1 MKNNPYVGP
10 RPFERSDRHNFYG
23 RSREARE
30 LLSLIL
36 AERAVLFYAPS
47 GAGKTSL
54 INTMI
59 IPGLEEEGFNPLP
72 VTRVGSAL
80 PPGINPAEVENIF
93 TFSALMGLVGNEL
106 PPAAL
111 LGQTLPLFLPRYCAG
126 VGDRESRPPLLIL
139 DQFEEIF
146 TRHRERAQ
154 DIRGFFEQVAE
165 ALREIPAL
173 GVLFVMSEERLA
185 RIDPYAPLF
194 PWRLRTRFR
203 MERLDRDAALEAI
216 RMPAQNAGC
225 PFDEGVAERLVDNLR
240 RIRIQPPGE
249 ATGHEE
255 EEVLGPFV
263 EPVQLQVVCSQL
275 WENLP
280 EQEDYA
286 IQWNEVEE
294 FGDVDRALMDFY
306 EKGLARCVRET
317 GVSER
322 ELRRWF
328 GEQLITPMHTRGLVW
343 RGEHN
348 TAGLPNAAVD
358 CLEAQLLIHAEMRG
372 GVNWYEISHD
382 RLIDPIL
389 RSNQE
394 WELSRQTP
402 LRLAARRWKES
413 GDPGILYR
421 GRTLEEALAWVHAY
435 PAEVEPYEQEF
446 LEAALGAERAR
457 IRRRNLQIVA
467 AITALVVIIVVSTL
481 AGIAYRASRI
491 ARSREW
497 ASNSMRYRLINQ
509 EQSVIMAQKA
519 IGEANTIQ
527 AQMALRQA
535 VTDFY
540 PARRLEGAEM
550 YYGVSVVYSPDG
562 STMAVSLADG
572 RVLLWDTATLHLM
585 RTITISEGGEN
596 WLWGLAYSPDGRY
609 LATGGNPPVR
619 IWEVS
624 SGREIARLE
633 GHTGLVTALAFSPDG
648 RYLASGSYDR
658 SARIWDLSTG
668 TAVYTITAHPL
679 TVRNVS
685 FSPDGR
691 ILATASWDRR
701 VRLWRFTPES
711 DGSVTILPLFSLLG
725 HTGGVNSAVFSPDG
739 TLLATASDDKV
750 VRLWT
755 VSTGEALLTL
765 VGHTDLVLSL
775 SFSPDG
781 RLLASASRDGTVRLW
796 DVGLRRSESI
806 AVLTGHTGPVN
817 GVAFDPRGRFLASTS
832 GDKTV
837 RLWDTTPPAGAAFS
851 TLGGHR
857 RTVNSL
863 DYSPDG
869 SSLASGSSDGTVRI
883 WSAAT
888 GETVAVLSIQSTV
901 WDVTYSPDG
910 RYLAVC
916 SADRLVRLWDTAAFS
931 SPPVMML
938 SGHTDEAEVA
948 AFSPDGHYL
957 ATAADDK
964 KALLWDLSTG
974 KTVLTMTGH
983 TGAVYAL
990 AYSPDGSIIA
1000 TGSTDNNVRLWDAHT
1015 GVLLKVLSGHTHDVF
1030 GLAFSPDGKYLASA
1044 AWDHTV
1050 RLWDMKTFAT
1060 AYVLEGHDGYVYSVA
1075 FSPDGR
1081 YLASA
1086 SWDRTTR
1093 LWDLSRRPPRT
1104 VAILIGHTDM
1114 VRSVAISPDGRS
1126 VATGSRDATIR
1137 RYPARFEDVWAMS
1150 WAYLAG
1156 GEVERVIA
1164 FDPFEE

>member
-23 RSREARE
+23 RTREARE

-54 INTMI
+54 LNTMI
-59 IPGLEEEGFNPLP
+59 IPALEEEGFHPLP
-72 VTRVGSAL
+72 VTRVGSPL
-80 PPGINPAEVENIF
+80 PPGIDPAAVENIF
-93 TFSALMGLVGNEL
+93 VFSALMGLAGAGL

-111 LGQTLPLFLPRYCAG
+111 LSQTLPSFLPRYCADRS
-126 VGDRESRPPLLIL
+126 DREGKPPLLIL

-146 TRHRERAQ
+146 TRHRERSQ
-154 DIRGFFEQVAE
+154 EIRGFFEQVAE
-165 ALREIPAL
+165 ALKEMPSL

-216 RMPAQNAGC
+216 KMPAQNAGC

-240 RIRIQPPGE
+240 RIRVHPSGE
-249 ATGHEE
+249 AAARHEE

-280 EQEDYA
+280 DQEDHT
-286 IQWNEVEE
+286 IQWHEVEQ
-294 FGDVDRALMDFY
+294 FGDVDRALIAFY
-306 EKGLARCVRET
+306 EKALARCVQET
-317 GVSER
+317 GVAER
-322 ELRRWF
+322 TLRQWF
-328 GEQLITPMHTRGLVW
+328 GEQLITPLRTRSLVW
-343 RGEHN
+343 RGAHE

-358 CLEAQLLIHAEMRG
+358 SLEAQLLIHAEMRG

-394 WELSRQTP
+394 WELARQTP

-413 GDPGILYR
+413 GDSGILYR
-421 GRTLEEALAWVHAY
+421 GHTLEEALDWARSH
-435 PAEVEPYEQEF
+435 PTEVEPYEQEF
-446 LEAALGAERAR
+446 LDAALQAERSR
-457 IRRRNLQIVA
+457 IRKRNLQIVA
-467 AITALVVIIVVSTL
+467 AITALVIIIVVSTL

-497 ASNSMRYRLINQ
+497 ASNSLRYRLINQ
-509 EQSVIMAQKA
+509 EQSIIMAQKA
-519 IGEANTIQ
+519 VEEANIAQ
-527 AQMALRQA
+527 AQIALRQA

-550 YYGVSVVYSPDG
+550 DYAVGVAYSPDG
-562 STMAVSLADG
+562 SMIATSLADG
-572 RVLLWDTATLHLM
+572 RILLWDTMTLHPVQ
-585 RTITISEGGEN
+585 TITIPGRGEN
-596 WLWGLAYSPDGRY
+596 WIWGLAFSPDGRY
-609 LATGGNPPVR
+609 LASGGNPPIR

-624 SGREIARLE
+624 SGREVARLE

-658 SARIWDLSTG
+658 SARIWKLATG

-679 TVRNVS
+679 AVRSVA
-685 FSPDGR
+685 FSPDGHL
-691 ILATASWDRR
+691 LATASWDRR
-701 VRLWRFTPES
+701 ARLWRFIPED
-711 DGSVTILPLFSLLG
+711 DGSVTVRSLFSLVG
-725 HTGGVNSAVFSPDG
+725 HTGGINSAVFSPDG
-739 TLLATASDDKV
+739 MLLATASDDKLI
-750 VRLWT
+750 RLWT
-755 VSTGEALLTL
+755 VNTGEAALTL
-765 VGHTDLVLSL
+765 VGHTDQVMSL
-775 SFSPDG
+775 SFSADG

-796 DVGLRRSESI
+796 DVALRRSEAI

-837 RLWDTTPPAGAAFS
+837 RLWDTTPPAGARFT

-857 RTVNSL
+857 RTVTSL

-869 SSLASGSSDGTVRI
+869 SFLASGSADGTVRV
-883 WSAAT
+883 WSAHA
-888 GETVAVLSIQSTV
+888 GETVATLPIYSVV

-916 SADRLVRLWDTAAFS
+916 SADGLVRLWDTTALSAS
-931 SPPVMML
+931 PVMTL
-938 SGHTDEAEVA
+938 AGHTDEAEVA
-948 AFSPDGHYL
+948 AFSPDGRYL
-957 ATAADDK
+957 ATAADDGQ
-964 KALLWDLSTG
+964 AFLWDLSTG
-974 KTVLTMTGH
+974 QAVFTMTGH
-983 TGAVYAL
+983 TGAIYAL
-990 AYSPDGSIIA
+990 AYSPDGSLIA
-1000 TGSTDNNVRLWDAHT
+1000 TGSTDEDVRLWDAHT
-1015 GVLLKVLSGHTHDVF
+1015 GALLKILSGHTHDVF
-1030 GLAFSPDGKYLASA
+1030 DLAFSPDGKYLASA
-1044 AWDHTV
+1044 AWDYTV
-1050 RLWDMKTFAT
+1050 RLWDMKTLTT
-1060 AYVLEGHDGYVYSVA
+1060 AYVLEGHDGYVYSIA
-1075 FSPDGR
+1075 FSPDGG

-1086 SWDRTTR
+1086 PWDRTPR
-1093 LWDLSRRPPRT
+1093 LWDLSERPPGT
-1104 VAILIGHTDM
+1104 
-1114 VRSVAISPDGRS
+1114 
-1126 VATGSRDATIR
+1126 
-1137 RYPARFEDVWAMS
+1137 
-1150 WAYLAG
+1150 
-1156 GEVERVIA
+1156 
-1164 FDPFEE
+1164 